1 MIYRWLKHW
10 CYVLGILAAKV
21 YHGFCPGRDHL
32 LQYGETLDKTAPL
45 ALIVEGFESMTD
57 VVGPRTEG
65 DLEGR
70 RKDLAFAN
78 QMESRKYETI
88 HIEFVLPEGQ
98 YFDGEVAPHQHLETL
113 Q

>member
-10 CYVLGILAAKV
+10 CYVLGILLAKV
-21 YHGFCPGRDHL
+21 WHGFCPGRDHL

-45 ALIVEGFESMTD
+45 ALIVEGFESVTD
-57 VVGPRTEG
+57 VVGPRVEG
-65 DLEGR
+65 DLEGQ
-70 RKDLAFAN
+70 RKDLAFVN

-88 HIEFVLPEGQ
+88 HVEFVLPEGK
-98 YFDGEVAPHQHLETL
+98 YFDGEVAPHQTLETL